1 MRGVGLVSPRNR
13 WPSRMRQRNVP
24 QEMRWNIGPFGV
36 KDLFTLV
43 NLLGGVFCVHF
54 VVVGQPTLAGF
65 ALLAGYLL
73 GDTLDGPIAR
83 LTRTSNKFGSEFDT
97 ATDHFVQGIAPA
109 LIVYAVYARA
119 GQTVNGVV
127 LMALLITCATVRQAL
142 FSVAKMGDPLMYTG
156 LPRTVSGYAAMAYV
170 LSSFFF
176 GMNPVGYTLGG
187 FIIPALA
194 LLNLLPIPYMT
205 HRGGRRMQTHVK
217 ILVIGFLVTPTA
229 AFLLARQYTFDV
241 LFVWTFGYAALAWI
255 PIYPHEK
262 KAFFARYRQW
272 TTEVSA
278 K

>member
-1 MRGVGLVSPRNR
+1 MRLTV
-13 WPSRMRQRNVP
+13 
-24 QEMRWNIGPFGV
+24 GPFGA

-43 NLLGGVFCVHF
+43 NLLGGIFCVHF
-54 VVVGQPTLAGF
+54 VVTGQPTLAGY

-83 LTRTSNKFGSEFDT
+83 LTKTSNKFGSEFDT
-97 ATDHFVQGIAPA
+97 ATDHLVQGILPA
-109 LIVYAVYARA
+109 IIVYAVYARGGHA
-119 GQTVNGVV
+119 VTGIV
-127 LMALLITCATVRQAL
+127 LMAVVITCATVRQAL

-156 LPRTVSGYAAMAYV
+156 LPRTVSGYCAMAYV

-217 ILVIGFLVTPTA
+217 VLVIGFLVLPA
-229 AFLLARQYTFDV
+229 ATLLFARQYAFDV
-241 LFVWTFGYAALAWI
+241 LFVFTFGYAAFAWL

>member
-1 MRGVGLVSPRNR
+1 
-13 WPSRMRQRNVP
+13 
-24 QEMRWNIGPFGV
+24 MRWNVGPFGA
-36 KDLFTLV
+36 KDLFTIV
-43 NLLGGVFCVHF
+43 NLLGGVFAIHF
-54 VVVGQPTLAGF
+54 VVTGEPALAGY

-73 GDTLDGPIAR
+73 GDTLDGPVAR
-83 LTRTSNKFGSEFDT
+83 LTKTSNKFGSEFDT

-119 GQTVNGVV
+119 GQTVTGVV

-142 FSVAKMGDPLMYTG
+142 FSTAKMGDPLMYTG

-176 GMNPVGYTLGG
+176 EKNPVGYTLGG
-187 FIIPALA
+187 FLIPALA

-205 HRGGRRMQTHVK
+205 HRGARRMQAYVK
-217 ILVIGFLVTPTA
+217 VLVIGFLVVPA
-229 AFLLARQYTFDV
+229 ATLLIARKYTFDV
-241 LFVWTFGYAALAWI
+241 LFVFTFAYAAFAWL
-255 PIYPHEK
+255 PIYPDER
-262 KAFFARYRQW
+262 KAFFRRYRQW

>member
-1 MRGVGLVSPRNR
+1 MRKRNL
-13 WPSRMRQRNVP
+13 P
-24 QEMRWNIGPFGV
+24 QKMRWNIGPFGV

-83 LTRTSNKFGSEFDT
+83 LTKTSNKFGSEFDT

-119 GQTVNGVV
+119 GQTFNGVV

>member
-1 MRGVGLVSPRNR
+1 
-13 WPSRMRQRNVP
+13 
-24 QEMRWNIGPFGV
+24 MRWNIGPLGI

-43 NLLGGVFCVHF
+43 NLLGGIFAVHF
-54 VVVGQPTLAGF
+54 VVAGNPTFAGY

-73 GDTLDGPIAR
+73 GDTLDGPVAR

-119 GQTVNGVV
+119 GQTVNGIV
-127 LMALLITCATVRQAL
+127 LMALLIACATIRQAL

-156 LPRTVSGYAAMAYV
+156 LPRTVSGYGAMAYV

-176 GMNPVGYTLGG
+176 ERNPIGYTLGG
-187 FIIPALA
+187 FIIAALA
-194 LLNLLPIPYMT
+194 LLNLLPIPYIT

-217 ILVIGFLVTPTA
+217 ILVVSFLVLPA
-229 AFLLARQYTFDV
+229 ATLLVARQYAFDV
-241 LFVWTFGYAALAWI
+241 LFVFTFGYAAAAWI

-262 KAFFARYRQW
+262 RAFFQRYRQW
-272 TTEVSA
+272 MTEVSA

>member
-1 MRGVGLVSPRNR
+1 MPFS
-13 WPSRMRQRNVP
+13 
-24 QEMRWNIGPFGV
+24 IGPFGL

-43 NLLGGVFCVHF
+43 NLLGGVFAVHF
-54 VVVGQPTLAGF
+54 VVVGEPTMAGY

-73 GDTLDGPIAR
+73 GDTLDGPVAR
-83 LTRTSNKFGSEFDT
+83 LTKTSNKFGSEFDT

-119 GQTVNGVV
+119 GQTVNGVA
-127 LMALLITCATVRQAL
+127 LMALIITCATVRQAL
-142 FSVAKMGDPLMYTG
+142 FSTAKMGDPLMYTG
-156 LPRTVSGYAAMAYV
+156 LPRTVSGYASMAYV

-176 GMNPVGYTLGG
+176 ARNPVAYTLGG

-205 HRGGRRMQTHVK
+205 HRGGRRMQTYVK
-217 ILVIGFLVTPTA
+217 ILVIGFLVTPA
-229 AFLLARQYTFDV
+229 AVFLLARPYTFDV
-241 LFVWTFGYAALAWI
+241 LFVFTFVYAGLAWI

-262 KAFFARYRQW
+262 KAFYERYRQW
-272 TTEVSA
+272 ATEVSA

>member
-1 MRGVGLVSPRNR
+1 M
-13 WPSRMRQRNVP
+13 
-24 QEMRWNIGPFGV
+24 NIGPFGA

-43 NLLGGVFCVHF
+43 NLLGGIFCVHF
-54 VVVGQPTLAGF
+54 IVIGQPTLAGY

-83 LTRTSNKFGSEFDT
+83 LTKTSNKFGSEFDT

-127 LMALLITCATVRQAL
+127 LMALVIACATVRQAL
-142 FSVAKMGDPLMYTG
+142 FSTAKMGDPLMYTG
-156 LPRTVSGYAAMAYV
+156 LPRTVSGYCAMAYV

-176 GMNPVGYTLGG
+176 GMNPWRYTLGG

-229 AFLLARQYTFDV
+229 AFLFARQYTFDV

>member
-1 MRGVGLVSPRNR
+1 MRLTV
-13 WPSRMRQRNVP
+13 
-24 QEMRWNIGPFGV
+24 GPFGA

-43 NLLGGVFCVHF
+43 NLLGGIFCVHF
-54 VVVGQPTLAGF
+54 VVTGQPTLAGY

-83 LTRTSNKFGSEFDT
+83 LTKTSNKFGSEFDT

-119 GQTVNGVV
+119 GQTVNGIV
-127 LMALLITCATVRQAL
+127 LMAVLITCATVRQAL

-156 LPRTVSGYAAMAYV
+156 LPRTVSGYCAMAYV

-205 HRGGRRMQTHVK
+205 HRGQRRMQTFVK
-217 ILVIGFLVTPTA
+217 ILVIGFLVLPA
-229 AFLLARQYTFDV
+229 ATFLLARQYAFDV
-241 LFVWTFGYAALAWI
+241 LFVFCFGYAAFAWI
-255 PIYPHEK
+255 PIYPQEK

>member
-1 MRGVGLVSPRNR
+1 
-13 WPSRMRQRNVP
+13 
-24 QEMRWNIGPFGV
+24 MRWNIGPFGV
-36 KDLFTLV
+36 KDLFTLI
-43 NLLGGVFCVHF
+43 NLLGGVFAVHF
-54 VVVGQPTLAGF
+54 VVAGEPLRAGY

-83 LTRTSNKFGSEFDT
+83 ATRTSNKFGSEFDT

-109 LIVYAVYARA
+109 LVVYAVYARA
-119 GQTVNGVV
+119 GQTVTGIV
-127 LMALLITCATVRQAL
+127 LMALMIACATVRQAL

-156 LPRTVSGYAAMAYV
+156 LPRTVSGYGAMAYV
-170 LSSFFF
+170 LSSLFF
-176 GMNPVGYTLGG
+176 GRNPAGYTLGG

-205 HRGGRRMQTHVK
+205 HRGGRRMQTPVK

-229 AFLLARQYTFDV
+229 AFFLARQYTFDV

-262 KAFFARYRQW
+262 KAFYERYRQW
-272 TTEVSA
+272 AVEVGA
-278 K
+278 R